1 MTSADTLMAVKVV
14 LLVAAGAGFAW
25 WQFHDLAQEKKRR
38 MAQDARQ
45 GNALE
50 NVLENGLDKNQ
61 S

>member
-25 WQFHDLAQEKKRR
+25 WQLHDLAQEKKRR
-38 MAQDARQ
+38 MAQDAGQ
-45 GNALE
+45 DNALE
-50 NVLENGLDKNQ
+50 NGPGKGLDKNQ